1 MTMSLCSLAEGAVVE
16 QLTLLPK
23 DLSMKPGRASRSTL
37 SSSAPVDIAL
47 QVTTLLPMTSESLDF
62 ERPVAAIVGPR
73 VDLLS
78 LDEAG
83 LSALALRLGDKA
95 FRGKQL
101 FAWLH
106 GKRINDIAAMTD
118 LSTSLRQKLSEQGEL
133 RRPVVEDVRVAAD
146 GTRKY
151 QLLTFDNHT
160 IEAVWIPHA
169 SGPGR
174 HALCISSQVGC
185 AMGCNF
191 CATASLKL
199 TRHLTPGE
207 IVGQVYAVM
216 ADLAANLPDDPPL
229 PSSKMKFRYDPEP
242 DETVGDTLDF
252 DDDVGME
259 RGPRKQPRRVQNIVY
274 MGMGEP
280 LHNVDNVIQSIKLLT
295 NEKAIGYS
303 PRRLT
308 VSTSGVVSALP
319 RLAEETGV
327 HLAVSL
333 NATTNDVRKD
343 IMPVT
348 KRWDI
353 DALLD
358 ACRAFP
364 ADRRRRITFEYVLL
378 ADINDT
384 DDDARRLGKLLKGM
398 KSKVNLIPFNP
409 HPLAPYGRP
418 ADERVDA
425 FRAILDKNNVENFV
439 RTTRGL
445 DIDAACGMLGAKKL
459 EAARANSSL
468 TILQS

>member
-1 MTMSLCSLAEGAVVE
+1 MTTE
-16 QLTLLPK
+16 T
-23 DLSMKPGRASRSTL
+23 
-37 SSSAPVDIAL
+37 
-47 QVTTLLPMTSESLDF
+47 LDF
-62 ERPVAAIVGPR
+62 ERPVATQAAAR

-78 LDEAG
+78 MNEAA
-83 LSALALRLGDKA
+83 LSTLMTTLGDKA

-106 GKRINDIAAMTD
+106 SKRVNDFAAMTD
-118 LSTSLRQKLSEQGEL
+118 LSNALRAKLAEHGEL
-133 RRPVVEDVRVAAD
+133 RRPVVEDVRVALD

-151 QLLTFDNHT
+151 QLRTSDGHV
-160 IEAVWIPHA
+160 IESVWIPHA

-199 TRHLTPGE
+199 TRHLTAGE
-207 IVGQVYAVM
+207 IAGQVYAVL
-216 ADLAANLPDDPPL
+216 ADLAEHLPEDPPL

-242 DETVGDTLDF
+242 DDGGDDAL
-252 DDDVGME
+252 DDD
-259 RGPRKQPRRVQNIVY
+259 RAKLQPRRVQNIVY

-280 LHNVDNVIQSIKLLT
+280 LHNVDNVIASIALLT
-295 NEKAIGYS
+295 DPKGMGYS
-303 PRRLT
+303 PRRIT
-308 VSTSGVVSALP
+308 VSTSGVVAALP
-319 RLAEETGV
+319 RLGEETGV

-333 NATTNDVRKD
+333 NATTNEVRKD
-343 IMPVT
+343 IMPVN

-364 ADRRRRITFEYVLL
+364 IDRRRRITFEYVML
-378 ADINDT
+378 AGVNDT
-384 DDDARRLGKLLKGM
+384 DDDARRLSKLMRGM

-409 HPLAPYGRP
+409 HPLSPYGRP

-425 FRAILDKNNVENFV
+425 FRVILDAAKIENFV

-459 EAARANSSL
+459 EAARAGSL
-468 TILQS
+468 PVLPS

>member
-1 MTMSLCSLAEGAVVE
+1 
-16 QLTLLPK
+16 
-23 DLSMKPGRASRSTL
+23 
-37 SSSAPVDIAL
+37 
-47 QVTTLLPMTSESLDF
+47 MTSETLDF
-62 ERPVAAIVGPR
+62 ERPVAANTAAR
-73 VDLLS
+73 ADLLS
-78 LDEAG
+78 MNEAA
-83 LSALALRLGDKA
+83 LSSLMTTLGDKA

-106 GKRINDIAAMTD
+106 SKRVNDFAAMTD
-118 LSTSLRQKLSEQGEL
+118 LSTALRAKLAEHGEL
-133 RRPVVEDVRVAAD
+133 RRPVVEDVRVALD

-151 QLLTFDNHT
+151 QLRTSDGHV
-160 IEAVWIPHA
+160 IESVWIPHA

-199 TRHLTPGE
+199 TRHLTAGE
-207 IVGQVYAVM
+207 IAGQVYAVL
-216 ADLAANLPDDPPL
+216 ADLAEHLPEDPPL
-229 PSSKMKFRYDPEP
+229 PSSKMKFRYDVEP
-242 DETVGDTLDF
+242 DDDGAGVG
-252 DDDVGME
+252 DDDVVDD
-259 RGPRKQPRRVQNIVY
+259 RAKLQPRRVQNIVY

-280 LHNVDNVIQSIKLLT
+280 LHNIDNVIASIGLLT
-295 NEKAIGYS
+295 DAKGMGYS
-303 PRRLT
+303 PRRIT
-308 VSTSGVVSALP
+308 VSTSGVVAALP
-319 RLAEETGV
+319 RLGEETGV

-343 IMPVT
+343 IMPVN

-364 ADRRRRITFEYVLL
+364 IDRRRRITFEYVML
-378 ADINDT
+378 AGVNDT
-384 DDDARRLGKLLKGM
+384 DDDARRLSKLMRGM
-398 KSKVNLIPFNP
+398 KSKVNLIPFNA
-409 HPLAPYGRP
+409 HPLSPYGRP

-425 FRAILDKNNVENFV
+425 FRVILDAAKIENFV

-459 EAARANSSL
+459 EAARAGNLPVLPS
-468 TILQS
+468 